1 MILKSMDFIHYTT
14 NFVGPLCVNEQ
25 FNFIKMIE
33 ERSTVFYMRLVVAT
47 CMARSLDGQQN
58 FEHDF

>member
-1 MILKSMDFIHYTT
+1 
-14 NFVGPLCVNEQ
+14 
-25 FNFIKMIE
+25 MIE

-47 CMARSLDGQQN
+47 CMARSLGGQQN